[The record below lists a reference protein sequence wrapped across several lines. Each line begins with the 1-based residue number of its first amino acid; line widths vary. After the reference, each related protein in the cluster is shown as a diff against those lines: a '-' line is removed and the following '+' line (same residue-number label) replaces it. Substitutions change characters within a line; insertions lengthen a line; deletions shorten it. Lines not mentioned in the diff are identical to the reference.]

1 MDRLSKVNPA
11 LRRIFFRAIAAPSSP
26 THETAQAS
34 ASDSVLSIFENPDMA
49 PEEVAARLL
58 MTASA
63 LDDLTFDDAHKVVTY
78 MRPKRIA
85 AGTVFIHEGEVK
97 QNDYML
103 LVLEGDIAVQSEL
116 SGLQDAMVV
125 GILGPGNL
133 IGEMGVLDG
142 SPRSATCTATTEI
155 YAAVLS
161 RTALMRLLKD
171 DPPVGARLLLAISKR
186 MADRL
191 REANRKL
198 RIFAQMNS
206 TLQQEL
212 AAVMNSRP
220 PPQQS

>member
-1 MDRLSKVNPA
+1 MS
-11 LRRIFFRAIAAPSSP
+11 
-26 THETAQAS
+26 
-34 ASDSVLSIFENPDMA
+34 SIFESPDLA

-58 MTASA
+58 VTPSA
-63 LDDLTFDDAHKVVTY
+63 LDDLTLADAFKVVAY

-85 AGTVFIHEGEVK
+85 AGTVFIQEGEVK

-103 LVLEGDIAVQSEL
+103 LVLEGDIAVENEL
-116 SGLQDAMVV
+116 HGYQESMVV
-125 GILGPGNL
+125 NIIGPGHL

-171 DPPVGARLLLAISKR
+171 EPRVGARLLLAISKR

-191 REANRKL
+191 RDTTRKL
-198 RIFAQMNS
+198 KSFAQMNKA
-206 TLQQEL
+206 LQEEL
-212 AAVMNSRP
+212 QVVMNNRTP
-220 PPQQS
+220 PPKNVRKVG